1 MDISIRTDAEGM
13 NHWAGIMQHGVV
25 VESPVGGTVRYVLET
40 GFDFAHGYVEDRIK
54 TVFIDGM
61 PVDNIDTAVVHD
73 GARMG
78 LAAALPGAAGIAMR
92 RNSPYAALRGDIT
105 RGAEAEEEI
114 VPGHITLLL
123 FNLIMVEKGAQF
135 LSQGVQTTGYRFG
148 RMLAEHP
155 ATAALLADAPSVAAE
170 NCKRQE
176 LLDWAQKNPEASIRL
191 RVAIAE

>member
-1 MDISIRTDAEGM
+1 MDILIQTDAEGM
-13 NHWAGIMQHGVV
+13 THWTGIMQHGVT
-25 VESPVGGTVRYVLET
+25 VEAPVGGTVRHVLEA
-40 GFDFAHGYVEDRIK
+40 GFGFAHDYVEDRIK

-61 PVDNIDTAVVHD
+61 PVDDIDTAVVHD

-114 VPGHITLLL
+114 VPGRITLLL
-123 FNLIMVEKGAQF
+123 FNLIMVEKGGQF
-135 LSQGVQTTGYRFG
+135 LLQGVHTTGYRFG

-155 ATAALLADAPSVAAE
+155 AAAALDASAPSAAGTG
-170 NCKRQE
+170 NGGRE
-176 LLDWAQKNPEASIRL
+176 LLDWAQKNPETTVRL
-191 RVAIAE
+191 RVVIAE